1 MLIFSLVLSQVSFAS
16 NENQASSSESDG
28 FWDSFDVRSVP
39 RNCLSADNIIT
50 DLFTFFSRKGTT
62 DASNSLRCYYES
74 YGTVID
80 LIFYS
85 IIFISLAEIGLKNT
99 THITESKT
107 IPIALGIAFGI
118 GTTIFG
124 EVNGFS
130 LLRDSGP
137 FAVLLLAIFFVW
149 LLAQLFEAIGKVDT
163 KHAYTYSYALV
174 GILLL
179 SVVGPD
185 IKKFADG
192 ILFYILL
199 IVWVGCA
206 IFAIITIFRNLHL
219 FGGHKLNSNVV
230 GLGGK
235 AVGLGG
241 KVYNTVTGSN
251 APPKVAAPQKLVKG
265 ETVEIKKQPNAVNN
279 PNLVGEEAKVKE
291 VNYQYKELILKFS
304 KKSKNKLGLPK
315 RSLVIRNFEDDD
327 FEVK

>member
-1 MLIFSLVLSQVSFAS
+1 MIPNKARFLVLMLIFSLVLSQVSFAS

-149 LLAQLFEAIGKVDT
+149 LLAQLFEALGNADT
-163 KHAYTYSYALV
+163 KHAYAYSYALV
-174 GILLL
+174 GILLIVPAISSWVNKVANGL
-179 SVVGPD
+179 IFWIMVIVWSGC
-185 IKKFADG
+185 
-192 ILFYILL
+192 ILFVVIK
-199 IVWVGCA
+199 IGKN
-206 IFAIITIFRNLHL
+206 FRNQGSSGGGSGRHRI
-219 FGGHKLNSNVV
+219 FGGGNFKRIS
-230 GLGGK
+230 G
-235 AVGLGG
+235 AVKRYKNGD
-241 KVYNTVTGSN
+241 
-251 APPKVAAPQKLVKG
+251 
-265 ETVEIKKQPNAVNN
+265 TVEI
-279 PNLVGEEAKVKE
+279 LVGPHRGQKANVTDVYLNKNALSVEFTDKNNNNVHITVGMGDVK
-291 VNYQYKELILKFS
+291 K
-304 KKSKNKLGLPK
+304 
-315 RSLVIRNFEDDD
+315 
-327 FEVK
+327 